1 MEVMSQL
8 PHYVSLLLATWIAVS
23 PAAHA
28 LEYVLANIDGEARK
42 LTGKVVVEDTAGSML
57 LETDEGAMWPISGSD
72 VLKRTS
78 DSAKMTLLNKRQL
91 GERLLA
97 EMGPEFRLHESKHY
111 VVVYNTTDKY
121 AKWCSSLLERLQKSF
136 IAFWK
141 KRGSKVYAPK
151 APLAVLI
158 FNNKASY
165 IAHARPE
172 LGQAAGNAIGYY
184 SFQTNRIVMYDLTG
198 SQAVRR
204 ESTNRGSLKDIS
216 ALLQSPEALHL
227 VATII
232 HEATHQIAFN
242 CGLQTRFVDNPVW
255 LSEGMAVYFETPDL
269 NSNRSWSGIG
279 KVNYD
284 RWDRFRKNVRDGKAA
299 NLKTLIATDDRLRN
313 PRTAVDGYAEA
324 WAWNYFLIKWHP
336 KEYTKYL
343 KTLADKPR
351 LRFDQP
357 EQRLADFQQHF
368 GEDLSKLE
376 EEFYRRMSK
385 IR

>member
-8 PHYVSLLLATWIAVS
+8 PRYVSLLLATWIAVS

-42 LTGKVVVEDTAGSML
+42 LTGKVVVDDTAGSML

-91 GERLLA
+91 GERLMA
-97 EMGPEFRLHESKHY
+97 EMGPDFRLHESKHY

-227 VATII
+227 SLI
-232 HEATHQIAFN
+232 HI
-242 CGLQTRFVDNPVW
+242 
-255 LSEGMAVYFETPDL
+255 
-269 NSNRSWSGIG
+269 
-279 KVNYD
+279 
-284 RWDRFRKNVRDGKAA
+284 
-299 NLKTLIATDDRLRN
+299 
-313 PRTAVDGYAEA
+313 
-324 WAWNYFLIKWHP
+324 
-336 KEYTKYL
+336 
-343 KTLADKPR
+343 
-351 LRFDQP
+351 
-357 EQRLADFQQHF
+357 
-368 GEDLSKLE
+368 
-376 EEFYRRMSK
+376 
-385 IR
+385 